1 MRYDLHISHYIVL
14 DQGHNPKRAQSLIRG
29 KQMKMNI
36 CCPIFIAMLTN
47 IFSISTHK
55 LKPHELNGAL
65 RNCMVA
71 ISVNQNGNAT

>member
-1 MRYDLHISHYIVL
+1 MIESITNSDMRYDLHISHYIVL

-47 IFSISTHK
+47 MFAFPRI
-55 LKPHELNGAL
+55 N
-65 RNCMVA
+65 
-71 ISVNQNGNAT
+71 